1 MKDYLVIY
9 EQDDDGAWGAYSPD
23 INGVIAL
30 GRTRDEAAS
39 RMREALVAHIAAL
52 RDGGRGVPEPTH
64 RAEYIGA

>member
-9 EQDDDGAWGAYSPD
+9 EQADDGAWGAYSPD

-52 RDGGRGVPEPTH
+52 RDGGLAVPEPTH
-64 RAEYIGA
+64 HAERIGV

>member
-9 EQDDDGAWGAYSPD
+9 EQADDGAWGAYSPD

-52 RDGGRGVPEPTH
+52 RDGGLKVPEPTH